1 MVADAAMLS
10 RNNMEELTN
19 NGLNYIVGA
28 RLSNLKEESLLK
40 ISAEIGGVPG
50 KYFKTKFD
58 QNGLGYLI
66 CDFSPLRALKDKSDR
81 KKQLVKAQNQINNP
95 AKFLKRSRFVTEETK
110 SVYKLNEGLIRRDE
124 LLDGIKGYYTN
135 LENLDSNL
143 IVSRYHDLWKIEKA
157 FRIAKSDLLA
167 RPVFA
172 RKRASVE
179 AHILI
184 VFLALCVAKSME
196 LKTGL
201 SVGKIKEK
209 IWKVLAV
216 EFKDKLTGKTFIKQ
230 TSAPILEY

>member
-1 MVADAAMLS
+1 M
-10 RNNMEELTN
+10 
-19 NGLNYIVGA
+19 
-28 RLSNLKEESLLK
+28 
-40 ISAEIGGVPG
+40 
-50 KYFKTKFD
+50 
-58 QNGLGYLI
+58 
-66 CDFSPLRALKDKSDR
+66 
-81 KKQLVKAQNQINNP
+81 
-95 AKFLKRSRFVTEETK
+95 
-110 SVYKLNEGLIRRDE
+110 
-124 LLDGIKGYYTN
+124 
-135 LENLDSNL
+135 ENLDSNL

-179 AHILI
+179 VHILI
-184 VFLALCVAKSME
+184 VFLALCVAKSIE

-209 IWKVLAV
+209 IWKVLDV